1 MKSLPVLSLVAGLTL
16 ILSGCSGN
24 NKPNPG
30 KDGHSGDR
38 PAVGFV
44 TNNPAEF
51 WKIVEKGAQDAADE
65 KGVELIFRRPPN
77 GTAAE
82 QKELIDT
89 MLAQGVKAVSISV
102 KDPDNQTPY
111 LDQVAAQV
119 PLLAIDNDAD
129 KSKRRCYI
137 GTDNVKGGRAVGK
150 LVKEC
155 MPDGG
160 KIALFVGQI
169 EPLNAR
175 ERVQGVLL
183 ELGFELDEKG
193 LPRELASKDGKYK
206 VVRKE
211 PYTDDV
217 KQPEARKNASAVLAL
232 EENEPNLCL
241 IGLWAYNP
249 PAILNAVK
257 EAKKEGKV
265 KIVGFDEDLET
276 LKGIDDG
283 YIYAT
288 VVQNP
293 YEFGKQSVLTMAAL
307 IKGERVDLPKDGK
320 KYVPERIITKG
331 GSNGRLKAV
340 EFRKEVLNLL
350 GK

>member
-1 MKSLPVLSLVAGLTL
+1 MKPLRALSLILAGLALALT
-16 ILSGCSGN
+16 GCS
-24 NKPNPG
+24 KG
-30 KDGHSGDR
+30 K

-51 WKIVEKGAQDAADE
+51 WKIVEKGAQDAAKE
-65 KGVELIFRRPPN
+65 KDVELVFQRPAN

-82 QKELIDT
+82 QKEIIDT
-89 MLAQGVKAVSISV
+89 MLAQGVKAISISV
-102 KDPDNQTPY
+102 KDPDNQTTY
-111 LDQVAAQV
+111 LNEVADQV

-137 GTDNVKGGRAVGK
+137 GTDNVNGGRTVGK

-160 KIALFVGQI
+160 KVALFVGQI
-169 EPLNAR
+169 EPINAR
-175 ERVQGVLL
+175 ERVQGVLQ
-183 ELGFELDEKG
+183 ELGFELDSKG
-193 LPRELASKDGKYK
+193 LPKELASKDGKFK
-206 VVRKE
+206 LVRKE

-217 KQPEARKNASAVLAL
+217 KQPVARQNASAVLAL
-232 EENEPNLCL
+232 EESEPNLCL

-257 EAKKEGKV
+257 ESGRQGKV

-283 YIYAT
+283 FIYAT

-293 YEFGKQSVLTMAAL
+293 YEFGKQAVSVMADL
-307 IKGERVDLPKDGK
+307 VHGKKVDLPSDGK
-320 KYVPERIITKG
+320 KYVPVRIVNKEG
-331 GSNGRLKAV
+331 DNGRIKAS
-340 EFRKEVLNLL
+340 EYRKEVRSLL
-350 GK
+350 GN